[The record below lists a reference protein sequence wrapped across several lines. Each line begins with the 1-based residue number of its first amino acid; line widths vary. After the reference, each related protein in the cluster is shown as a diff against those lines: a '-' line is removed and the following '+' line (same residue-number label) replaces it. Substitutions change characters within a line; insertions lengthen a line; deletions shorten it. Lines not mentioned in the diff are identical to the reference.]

1 MSSSVT
7 ASNKLISSSK
17 ATAESIGSKSKGDV
31 DFTELNASFTEYSEQ
46 VQASIDALV
55 AVSDE
60 GLDPMTMQVY
70 TDALAAIKTSIDDLE
85 TDSKAGR
92 MKRLTYKTPMTRNSK
107 EDRFSQKVTSLEGS
121 RVSMDSTT
129 LISRKTNRLAA
140 RLESAE

>member
-1 MSSSVT
+1 MSPSLSSS
-7 ASNKLISSSK
+7 KLISAFK
-17 ATAESIGSKSKGDV
+17 ATAESLASKGDV
-31 DFTELNASFTEYSEQ
+31 DFTELNAAFTEYSDQ
-46 VQASIDALV
+46 LHASIDAL
-55 AVSDE
+55 AGISDE
-60 GLDPMTMQVY
+60 TPDVTAY

>member
-1 MSSSVT
+1 
-7 ASNKLISSSK
+7 LISAFK
-17 ATAESIGSKSKGDV
+17 ATAESLGSKGDV
-31 DFTELNASFTEYSEQ
+31 DFTELNAAFTEYSDQ
-46 VQASIDALV
+46 LQASIDALV
-55 AVSDE
+55 GISDE
-60 GLDPMTMQVY
+60 APDVTAY

-129 LISRKTNRLAA
+129 LIGRKTNRVAA